1 MVEAVFIVDEGFWL
15 KVDFLKPNT
24 LAFPFY
30 ALNQFLFFSKTISND
45 CGSIQKRQVTRPAF
59 FV

>member
-1 MVEAVFIVDEGFWL
+1 MVEAAFIVDEGFWL

-24 LAFPFY
+24 LTFPFY

-45 CGSIQKRQVTRPAF
+45 CGSIQKRQVL
-59 FV
+59 